1 PAQALYARLRAG
13 RSDFPLALRGV
24 RAGRASG
31 RPVVAT
37 GEALVLEPA
46 QRELRRA
53 LAAMREKRLV
63 ARVPLEREAP
73 AHARLLS
80 PGEAAAEFADFPQA
94 LRLNAEV
101 AAACALELPMGTPIF
116 PDARPCAGPDPC
128 RHLRE
133 LCERGLAE

>member
-1 PAQALYARLRAG
+1 MSMDSSFAPLHLQSDGSFLRGAIGPLDAAREARLRAG

-80 PGEAAAEFADFPQA
+80 PGEAAAEFAD
-94 LRLNAEV
+94 
-101 AAACALELPMGTPIF
+101 
-116 PDARPCAGPDPC
+116 
-128 RHLRE
+128 
-133 LCERGLAE
+133 